1 MRFGHFTMSRVCTIE
16 FHESLLQA
24 WTRLLD
30 LAEKRLELAS
40 SYWSLRGKDVYVD
53 PSDWQGEDIY
63 ARLVNGEDNF
73 LKRNK
78 LLSE

>member
-1 MRFGHFTMSRVCTIE
+1 M
-16 FHESLLQA
+16 
-24 WTRLLD
+24 D